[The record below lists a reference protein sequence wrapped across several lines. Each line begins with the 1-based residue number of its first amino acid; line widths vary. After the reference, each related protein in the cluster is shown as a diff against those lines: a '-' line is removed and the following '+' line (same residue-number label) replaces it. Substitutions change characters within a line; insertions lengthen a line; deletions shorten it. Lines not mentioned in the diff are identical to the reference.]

1 MQTLN
6 SKSRSRNGNLSK
18 VSTHRPA
25 QFVHSSACCCSS
37 RTVED
42 FENGGDKL
50 PLSLRDMEARSD
62 SPLAEQDTRTSH

>member
-6 SKSRSRNGNLSK
+6 SKRRSRHGNLGK

>member
-6 SKSRSRNGNLSK
+6 SKRRSRHGNLGK

-37 RTVED
+37 RMVED

-50 PLSLRDMEARSD
+50 PLSLRDM
-62 SPLAEQDTRTSH
+62 